1 MGAMWRSSIPNSV
14 INRIVAHVN
23 RKAWWHVP
31 PQDPMAYSKR
41 GQILRIEFCRG
52 GVLWPTAR
60 LWNVEDVF
68 EERPVKAVLWAPP
81 PHDEGLFPRHRGIY
95 PLFACSLRLI

>member
-23 RKAWWHVP
+23 RKAWWHLP
-31 PQDPMAYSKR
+31 PQDPMAYRKR
-41 GQILRIEFCRG
+41 GKFFASSFAEAEFYGRPLG
-52 GVLWPTAR
+52 SGMLKT
-60 LWNVEDVF
+60 VF

-81 PHDEGLFPRHRGIY
+81 RRRTLSAASRNLPI
-95 PLFACSLRLI
+95 CSLVRYA